1 MSCFDVLFGSEIEVE
16 GKRGQLWPTLRP
28 PPSDYASDQ
37 GDLLNR
43 KLFKKKSGISFIH
56 T

>member
-43 KLFKKKSGISFIH
+43 KLF
-56 T
+56 